1 MADFLVDEDLPRSLA
16 GALQNGGL
24 VAQDVRDIGLRGRP
38 DHEIIEYA
46 VQRRLTLLTADIGF
60 GNLLRFPLGSHAGIV
75 IARFPNEVSTAQLV
89 SAIVRAVGGLAD
101 DEVVGNLIVVE
112 PGRVRL
118 RRAR

>member
-1 MADFLVDEDLPRSLA
+1 MADVLVDEDLPRSLA

-24 VAQDVRDIGLRGRP
+24 VAQDVRDIGR
-38 DHEIIEYA
+38 
-46 VQRRLTLLTADIGF
+46 F